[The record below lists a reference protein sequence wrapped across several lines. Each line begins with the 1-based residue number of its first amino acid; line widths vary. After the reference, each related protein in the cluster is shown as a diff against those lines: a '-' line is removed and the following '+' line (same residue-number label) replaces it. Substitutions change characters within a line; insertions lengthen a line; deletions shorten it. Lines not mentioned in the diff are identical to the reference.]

1 METTEYQEIIIGT
14 LKPFHTDT
22 VCNGTVVVGG
32 EHIEIADE
40 TSCEVWNYPIKAE
53 SEYDLG
59 TMTVR
64 MFGET
69 SYGFCEISEDIGGE
83 FNWDFASLA
92 KKANEMF
99 QELIAKLY
107 LSGNV
112 NVSFS
117 GTAVA

>member
-22 VCNGTVVVGG
+22 VCNGNVVVGG

-99 QELIAKLY
+99 QELIAKLS

>member
-40 TSCEVWNYPIKAE
+40 TSCEIWNYQILII

-59 TMTVR
+59 IMTVR

-69 SYGFCEISEDIGGE
+69 SYGFYELSEDIGGE

-99 QELIAKLY
+99 QELIAKLAS
-107 LSGNV
+107 SGNV